1 MATRT
6 VIHLSKN
13 NSSWDPVSQG
23 LWVTKTDVVE
33 LHRCA
38 YRVFL
43 AHQQR
48 RPYSEYLTKPVQQL
62 LSLGISTEERV
73 VSQTVGHLEH
83 KHRFAT
89 AIAM

>member
-1 MATRT
+1 
-6 VIHLSKN
+6 
-13 NSSWDPVSQG
+13 
-23 LWVTKTDVVE
+23 
-33 LHRCA
+33 
-38 YRVFL
+38 
-43 AHQQR
+43 
-48 RPYSEYLTKPVQQL
+48 L